1 MPVGKENSR
10 KRNERCVGRHLLTI
24 TVIDGPT
31 KGQSFDKQADALQIG
46 RTRSSAVYLK
56 DPAVSQV
63 HAIIK
68 WTGSEYTV
76 TDLGSSNGTLVNDE
90 ECETDEAVVLK
101 NGDLIVVG
109 TDTTVKVTIV
119 EADAVAEKKEQPA
132 PKGAA
137 ARAAARGAAA
147 AKREAE
153 KAKKLEA
160 AEAKKESV
168 EKAKAAA
175 KAKEEEALEKEKK
188 KQQALETEKKPEH
201 ESMTVEKFLLN
212 TVETMIA
219 EVKDLAE
226 RACVDIGEET
236 ERIKTKLRAETRA
249 AS

>member
-1 MPVGKENSR
+1 M
-10 KRNERCVGRHLLTI
+10 
-24 TVIDGPT
+24 
-31 KGQSFDKQADALQIG
+31 
-46 RTRSSAVYLK
+46 YLK

-132 PKGAA
+132 PKQP
-137 ARAAARGAAA
+137 RGAAA
-147 AKREAE
+147 AKRETE

-175 KAKEEEALEKEKK
+175 KAKEEEALEKEKT

-201 ESMTVEKFLLN
+201 ESLTVEKFLLN
-212 TVETMIA
+212 TVETIIA

-236 ERIKTKLRAETRA
+236 KRIKTKLRAETRA

>member
-1 MPVGKENSR
+1 M
-10 KRNERCVGRHLLTI
+10 
-24 TVIDGPT
+24 
-31 KGQSFDKQADALQIG
+31 
-46 RTRSSAVYLK
+46 YLK

-132 PKGAA
+132 PKQPRGAA
-137 ARAAARGAAA
+137 ARAAAA
-147 AKREAE
+147 AKRETE

-201 ESMTVEKFLLN
+201 ESVTVEKFLLN

>member
-1 MPVGKENSR
+1 
-10 KRNERCVGRHLLTI
+10 
-24 TVIDGPT
+24 
-31 KGQSFDKQADALQIG
+31 
-46 RTRSSAVYLK
+46 VYLK

-132 PKGAA
+132 PKQP
-137 ARAAARGAAA
+137 RGAA
-147 AKREAE
+147 
-153 KAKKLEA
+153 AKKLEA

-201 ESMTVEKFLLN
+201 ESVTVEKFLLN

-236 ERIKTKLRAETRA
+236 KRIKTKLRAETRA

>member
-1 MPVGKENSR
+1 
-10 KRNERCVGRHLLTI
+10 
-24 TVIDGPT
+24 
-31 KGQSFDKQADALQIG
+31 
-46 RTRSSAVYLK
+46 VYLK

-137 ARAAARGAAA
+137 ARAAAA
-147 AKREAE
+147 AKRETE

-201 ESMTVEKFLLN
+201 ESVTVEKFLLN

-236 ERIKTKLRAETRA
+236 KRIKTKLRAETRA

>member
-1 MPVGKENSR
+1 
-10 KRNERCVGRHLLTI
+10 
-24 TVIDGPT
+24 
-31 KGQSFDKQADALQIG
+31 
-46 RTRSSAVYLK
+46 VYLK

>member
-1 MPVGKENSR
+1 M
-10 KRNERCVGRHLLTI
+10 
-24 TVIDGPT
+24 
-31 KGQSFDKQADALQIG
+31 
-46 RTRSSAVYLK
+46 YLK

-132 PKGAA
+132 PKQP
-137 ARAAARGAAA
+137 RGAA

-201 ESMTVEKFLLN
+201 ESVTVEKFLLN

-236 ERIKTKLRAETRA
+236 KRIKTKLRAETRA